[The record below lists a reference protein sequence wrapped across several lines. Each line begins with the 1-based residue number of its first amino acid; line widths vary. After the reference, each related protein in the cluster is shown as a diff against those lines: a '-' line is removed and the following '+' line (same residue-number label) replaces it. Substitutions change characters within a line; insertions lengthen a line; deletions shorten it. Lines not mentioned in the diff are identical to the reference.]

1 MIPQNIDFALPTFTS
16 TDAKSIESALR
27 ELSLPEVM
35 MIAGGEVLVN
45 NI

>member
-1 MIPQNIDFALPTFTS
+1 MIPQNIDFALPFNTS
-16 TDAKSIESALR
+16 ADAKSIESALR